1 MIQVD
6 DKIVSLD
13 VFEKH
18 FACDLQQCKGICCV
32 EGDSGAPLLD
42 EEKNIIEKNIEF
54 IKTNMSSEGKK
65 QLKKQGATIVDFE
78 GDLTTPLV
86 DGKECIYVT
95 KENGINKCA
104 IEKTYNQ
111 KKIDFKKPISCH
123 LYPIRIQKYADF
135 EAVNY
140 EKNSICQPACEC
152 GGKLQIPL
160 FIFLKEA
167 LVRSYGITWYNDLL
181 KLSKRLP
188 F

>member
-95 KENGINKCA
+95 KENGINFSSS
-104 IEKTYNQ
+104 NSSV
-111 KKIDFKKPISCH
+111 KKGETLLDTVDNILAMKVSKDR
-123 LYPIRIQKYADF
+123 LD
-135 EAVNY
+135 AV
-140 EKNSICQPACEC
+140 ESSIH
-152 GGKLQIPL
+152 
-160 FIFLKEA
+160 
-167 LVRSYGITWYNDLL
+167 
-181 KLSKRLP
+181 
-188 F
+188 

>member
-65 QLKKQGATIVDFE
+65 QLKKQGATIIDFE

-104 IEKTYNQ
+104 IEKT
-111 KKIDFKKPISCH
+111 
-123 LYPIRIQKYADF
+123 
-135 EAVNY
+135 
-140 EKNSICQPACEC
+140 
-152 GGKLQIPL
+152 
-160 FIFLKEA
+160 
-167 LVRSYGITWYNDLL
+167 
-181 KLSKRLP
+181 
-188 F
+188 